1 MNPPMTPQDY
11 AAAVREALADLPAH
25 DRDALLEDLDEHL
38 AEVAAE
44 PGMSLEE
51 RLGSPEAY
59 AAELRAAYGGRPSE
73 GGSSLGRR
81 LSERMSGAVR
91 RVHTRLLAL
100 PPYRQAAVFAPEL
113 RPAWWVLRG
122 YAIALAMLAPIS
134 APGLIPGDIAAWVFT
149 LAVVWGSVWLGRRGR
164 TGGSRWG
171 RALLLGADLVAAVLV
186 ITAMADVPST
196 SSRDVAFEYGPRPEV
211 HTLGIQVER
220 VSSLGGDVSNIFPY
234 AEDGTPLRNVRLYDQ
249 DGNPIMLEPG
259 FGQELAIPCDG
270 EPPMRNAY
278 PLPLRRVEDRAG
290 PAARRAEDR
299 AGPAARGAE
308 ATCVP
313 ATPAS
318 ATPVPTDA
326 TDATPTPTDATASAT
341 PSAATTPSASPSPS
355 ATPAGR
361 ER

>member
-1 MNPPMTPQDY
+1 MNPPMTPQNY

-59 AAELRAAYGGRPSE
+59 AAELRAAYGGRPPG
-73 GGSSLGRR
+73 GGSSLGGR
-81 LSERMSGAVR
+81 LRERMSGAVR
-91 RVHTRLLAL
+91 RVHTRLLVL

-122 YAIALAMLAPIS
+122 YAIALAVLAPIS

-171 RALLLGADLVAAVLV
+171 RALLLGANLVAAVLV
-186 ITAMADVPST
+186 ITAMADVPSA
-196 SSRDVAFEYGPRPEV
+196 SSRDVAFDYGPRPQV
-211 HTLGIQVER
+211 HTLGVQVER

-249 DGNPIMLEPG
+249 DGNPIMLEHG

-278 PLPLRRVEDRAG
+278 PLPLRPVEDRAG
-290 PAARRAEDR
+290 PAARR
-299 AGPAARGAE
+299 AE

-318 ATPVPTDA
+318 ATPVPTNATPIPTDA
-326 TDATPTPTDATASAT
+326 TDATASMT
-341 PSAATTPSASPSPS
+341 PSAATTSSASPSPS
-355 ATPAGR
+355 ATPARR

>member
-1 MNPPMTPQDY
+1 MNPPMTPQNY

-59 AAELRAAYGGRPSE
+59 AAELRAAYGGRPP
-73 GGSSLGRR
+73 GGRPSLGGR
-81 LSERMSGAVR
+81 LRERMSGAVR
-91 RVHTRLLAL
+91 RVHTRLLVL

-122 YAIALAMLAPIS
+122 YAIALAVLAPIS

-196 SSRDVAFEYGPRPEV
+196 SSRDVAFEYGPRPDAYAP
-211 HTLGIQVER
+211 GMRVER

-278 PLPLRRVEDRAG
+278 PLPLRAVEDRVG

-299 AGPAARGAE
+299 AGPASRGAE

-313 ATPAS
+313 ATPAP
-318 ATPVPTDA
+318 ATPVP
-326 TDATPTPTDATASAT
+326 TDATPTPTDATDAT

-355 ATPAGR
+355 ATPARR